1 MSLHVLGGN
10 ALFIIHAVI
19 CSPSM
24 WLALSVMGGGAVSEE
39 AESRQ
44 GEEHLSRSYS
54 KASPMGYFTEA
65 GESIVSVEK
74 KKAG

>member
-1 MSLHVLGGN
+1 VL
-10 ALFIIHAVI
+10 
-19 CSPSM
+19 
-24 WLALSVMGGGAVSEE
+24 EE